1 MSARI
6 ALHVTPKSGRNE
18 IVGWRGGELS
28 VRVTAPPED
37 GKANAAVRKLLAGA
51 LGVPKTAVRVVRG
64 DTARHKTLE
73 IEGMAEEDL
82 VRTFGNA
89 R

>member
-1 MSARI
+1 M
-6 ALHVTPKSGRNE
+6 
-18 IVGWRGGELS
+18 S

-51 LGVPKTAVRVVRG
+51 LGVPKTAVRVIRG
-64 DTARHKTLE
+64 DTARHKMLE

-82 VRTFGNA
+82 VRVFGGP